1 MDEHIQY
8 CYVSAAHPFFLE
20 NQKSRPILYIMKTR
34 ICKRDLYA
42 VINFYN
48 EKLAMQYGSRALS
61 EGTKER
67 IRRGFQEIQAEQQ
80 KNERTNIWFIP
91 YHIHFEGTGN
101 YTVAIADDTN
111 VLIIEVD

>member
-80 KNERTNIWFIP
+80 RTSEPTFGSS
-91 YHIHFEGTGN
+91 HIIFTLKEQEITLLPLQM
-101 YTVAIADDTN
+101 TRTF
-111 VLIIEVD
+111 LSLK